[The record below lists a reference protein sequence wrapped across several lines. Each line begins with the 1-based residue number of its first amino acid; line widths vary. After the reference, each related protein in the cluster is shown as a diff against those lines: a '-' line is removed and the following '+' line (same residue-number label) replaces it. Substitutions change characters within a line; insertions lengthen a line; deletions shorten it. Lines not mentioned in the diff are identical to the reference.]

1 MKPATEAF
9 TFPRR
14 DLLKAGGA
22 LLIGFAI
29 RDTVRAQSAEGVAV
43 VAGPDQPDPNRLDT
57 WIAIH
62 ADNTATIF
70 IGFVELGQG
79 SSTALLQL
87 AAEELDLAMTQVKSI
102 RLESHTMPNQGGT
115 VASASVARGG
125 PRIRLAAAEAR
136 QALLKMASQ
145 KLDTPVDRLRVSAGV
160 VSVAGDPK
168 KSVTYGELVSGKP
181 FNLPYTGTAPL
192 KSFSDYKLVGS
203 RVLRLDI
210 PAKAAGKYV
219 HMQHV
224 RIPGMLHGRVVRP
237 RGQGAYGDGAR
248 VLEVEDRSIADI
260 RGARVI
266 RKRDFIG
273 VVAENEWDAVRSA
286 RQLKVTWDQPA
297 ALPGTEGLHQQ
308 MRSAKTTDRIVLDN
322 GDVTAAFGA
331 AAHVVSQ
338 SYRGPYQSHAPFGP
352 NCALAD
358 VKADSALVM
367 CSTQN
372 IYDTRR
378 KVAQV
383 LGLAVEKVTIRY
395 YEGSGTYGRSC
406 YDDAAQAAAI
416 LSQAAAKPVRVQFM
430 RWDEHGWDNFGP
442 AQLADIRAAIDRAGK
457 IVAYEY
463 HGWQHNWGTT
473 ETSQQLALGTPAAES
488 PGPGSQQVSP
498 FNLGAMYAIPNMRL
512 VNHHVD
518 GIRYLKGSN
527 LRSPLDVS
535 FSFASEQTIDELA
548 FLAGMDPY
556 EFRQRN
562 IRDERWLGVLD
573 AVAHAAGWT
582 PRKAANRSDRR
593 RAEGRLATGRGIAL
607 GTHTSS
613 YAAAVADIEVDQETG
628 KIVARHLYGVLDAGL
643 CVNPGCLENQ
653 ISGMLV
659 QATSRMLK
667 EEVTFSTTNVTSL
680 DWNSYPI
687 LRFEEC
693 PAVTAMVVQH
703 LDQTSSGGGEEVMG
717 PAAAAIANALFD
729 ATGVRLREYPL
740 TPARVLPALERRF
753 A

>member
-1 MKPATEAF
+1 MKPATFA
-9 TFPRR
+9 FPRR

-29 RDTVRAQSAEGVAV
+29 RDTARAQTPEGVALV
-43 VAGPDQPDPNRLDT
+43 TGPDQPDPARLDT

-79 SSTALLQL
+79 CTTALLQL
-87 AAEELDLAMTQVKSI
+87 AAEELDLAMSQVKSM

-125 PRIRLAAAEAR
+125 PRIRSAAAEAR

-145 KLDTPVDRLRVSAGV
+145 KLDVPVDRLAVSRGV
-160 VSVAGDPK
+160 VSVAADPS
-168 KSVTYGELVSGKP
+168 KSVTYGQLIGGKR
-181 FNLPYTGTAPL
+181 FDLPYTGTAPR
-192 KSFSDYKLVGS
+192 KPYSDYHLVGQS
-203 RVLRLDI
+203 VPRLDV
-210 PAKAAGKYV
+210 PDKAAGKYV

-224 RIPGMLHGRVVRP
+224 RVAGMLHGRVVRP
-237 RGQGAYGDGAR
+237 RGQGGYADGAH
-248 VLEVEDRSIADI
+248 VLSLDEASIAGI
-260 RGARVI
+260 SGARVI

-273 VVAENEWDAVRSA
+273 VVAPNQWDAVRAA
-286 RQLKVTWDQPA
+286 RELKVTWDQPA
-297 ALPGTEGLHQQ
+297 ALPGTAGLHQQ
-308 MRSAKTTDRIVLDN
+308 MRAEKTTDRTVLDN
-322 GDVTAAFGA
+322 GDVAAAFRA

-338 SYRGPYQSHAPFGP
+338 TYRGPYQAHVPFGP

-358 VKADSALVM
+358 VKTDSALVL

-378 KVAQV
+378 KIAQV
-383 LGLAVEKVTIRY
+383 LGLPIEKVAVRY

-406 YDDAAQAAAI
+406 YDDAAQAAAV
-416 LSQAAAKPVRVQFM
+416 LSQAAGQPVRVQFM

-442 AQLADIRAAIDRAGK
+442 AQLADIRVGIDAAGK

-463 HGWQHNWGTT
+463 HGWQHNWGTV

-488 PGPGSQQVSP
+488 PGPGSQEVSN

-512 VNHHVD
+512 VNHRID
-518 GIRYLKGSN
+518 GARYLKGSN

-535 FSFASEQTIDELA
+535 FSFAQEQTIDELA
-548 FLAGMDPY
+548 RLVGLDPL
-556 EFRQRN
+556 EFRRRN
-562 IRDERWLGVLD
+562 IKDERWLGVLN
-573 AVAHAAGWT
+573 AAAQAAAWT
-582 PRKAANRSDRR
+582 PRAARSDRSPAAR
-593 RAEGRLATGRGIAL
+593 ILTGRGIAL

-613 YAAAVADIEVDQETG
+613 YAAAVADIEVDRETG
-628 KIVARHLYGVLDAGL
+628 QIVARHLYGALDAGL

-653 ISGMLV
+653 MSGMLV
-659 QATSRMLK
+659 QAASRMLK
-667 EEVTFSTTNVTSL
+667 EEVTFSSTNVTSL

-687 LRFEEC
+687 LRFEES
-693 PAVTAMVVQH
+693 PAVTTVVVQH
-703 LDQTSSGGGEEVMG
+703 MDQPLSGGGEELMG
-717 PAAAAIANALFD
+717 PAAAAIANAFFD
-729 ATGVRLREYPL
+729 ATGARLREYPL
-740 TPARVLPALERRF
+740 TPARVLPAL
-753 A
+753 ASPAA

>member
-1 MKPATEAF
+1 MKPATEAS

-29 RDTVRAQSAEGVAV
+29 RGAAPAQTADGVALV
-43 VAGPDQPDPNRLDT
+43 TGPDQPDPSRLDT

-79 SSTALLQL
+79 CSTALLQL
-87 AAEELDLAMTQVKSI
+87 AAEELDLSMSQVKTV

-125 PRIRLAAAEAR
+125 PRIRAAAAQAR
-136 QALLKMASQ
+136 QALLQIASQ
-145 KLDTPVDRLRVSAGV
+145 KLDAPVEFLTVSEGV
-160 VSVAGDPK
+160 VSVTQNPN
-168 KSVTYGELVSGKP
+168 KSVTYGQLVGDKP

-192 KSFSDYKLVGS
+192 KPFGGYKVVGK
-203 RVLRLDI
+203 RVPRLDI
-210 PAKAAGKYV
+210 PDKAAGKYV

-237 RGQGAYGDGAR
+237 RGQGAYGEGAR
-248 VLEVEDRSIADI
+248 VLTVDDSSIGAI
-260 RGARVI
+260 AGARVI
-266 RKRDFIG
+266 RKRDFVG
-273 VVAENEWDAVRSA
+273 VVAANEWDAVRAA
-286 RQLKVTWDQPA
+286 RDLKVTWDRPA
-297 ALPGTEGLHQQ
+297 ALPGNAGLHEQ
-308 MRSAKTTDRIVLDN
+308 MRAGKTTDRMVLDQ
-322 GDVTAAFGA
+322 GDVTMAFAA

-338 SYRGPYQSHAPFGP
+338 TYRGPYQAHVPFGP

-383 LGLAVEKVTIRY
+383 LGLAIEKVAIRY

-416 LSQAAAKPVRVQFM
+416 LSQTAGQPVRVQFM

-442 AQLADIRAAIDRAGK
+442 PQAADVRAAIDAAGR
-457 IVAYEY
+457 IVAYEF

-473 ETSQQLALGTPAAES
+473 ETSQQLAIGTPAAES
-488 PGPGSQQVSP
+488 PGPGSQEVSP
-498 FNLGAMYAIPNMRL
+498 FNLGAMYAIANMRL
-512 VNHHVD
+512 VNHRVD
-518 GIRYLKGSN
+518 GMRYLKGSN

-548 FLAGMDPY
+548 FLAGMDPC
-556 EFRQRN
+556 EFRRRN
-562 IRDERWLGVLD
+562 IKDEHWLGVLN
-573 AVAHAAGWT
+573 AVAEAASWT
-582 PRKAANRSDRR
+582 SRQPGTRP
-593 RAEGRLATGRGIAL
+593 AEARIAKGRGIAL

-613 YAAAVADIEVDQETG
+613 YAAAVADIEVDRETG
-628 KIVARHLYGVLDAGL
+628 KIVVRHLYGAIDAGL
-643 CVNPGCLENQ
+643 AVNPGCLENQ

-667 EEVTFSTTNVTSL
+667 EEVTFSNTNVTSL
-680 DWNSYPI
+680 DWDSYPI

-693 PAVTAMVVQH
+693 PEVTTIVVQH
-703 LDQTSSGGGEEVMG
+703 LEQKSSGGGEELMG

-729 ATGVRLREYPL
+729 ATGVRLGVYPL
-740 TPARVLPALERRF
+740 TPTRVLAALQRRT

>member
-1 MKPATEAF
+1 MKPATQAF
-9 TFPRR
+9 PFPRR

-22 LLIGFAI
+22 LMIGFAI
-29 RDTVRAQSAEGVAV
+29 HGRARAQTAEGVAV
-43 VAGPDQPDPNRLDT
+43 VTGPDQPDPARLDT

-79 SSTALLQL
+79 CTTALLQL
-87 AAEELDLAMTQVKSI
+87 AAEELDLSMSQVKSI

-125 PRIRLAAAEAR
+125 PRIRSAAAEAR

-145 KLDTPVDRLRVSAGV
+145 KLNTTVDRLTVSEGV
-160 VSVAGDPK
+160 VAVTGDRR
-168 KSVTYGELVSGKP
+168 KSVTYGELVGGKR
-181 FNLPYTGTAPL
+181 FNLPYTGIAPL
-192 KSFSDYKLVGS
+192 KPFNSYKVVG
-203 RVLRLDI
+203 RAIPRLDI
-210 PAKAAGKYV
+210 PDKAAGKYV

-224 RIPGMLHGRVVRP
+224 RLPGMLHGRVVRP

-248 VLEVEDRSIADI
+248 VLSVEEASIAGI
-260 RGARVI
+260 SGARVI

-273 VVAENEWDAVRSA
+273 VVAANEWDAVRAA
-286 RQLKVTWDQPA
+286 RQLKVTWNQPA
-297 ALPGTEGLHQQ
+297 ALPGTAGLHPQ
-308 MRSAKTTDRIVLDN
+308 MRATKTADRVVVDN
-322 GDVTAAFGA
+322 GDVNAAFRR

-338 SYRGPYQSHAPFGP
+338 TYQGPYQAHVPFGP

-358 VKADSALVM
+358 VKADSAVVM

-372 IYDTRR
+372 VYDTRR

-383 LGLAVEKVTIRY
+383 LGIAVEKVTVRY
-395 YEGSGTYGRSC
+395 YEGSGTFGRSC

-416 LSQAAAKPVRVQFM
+416 LSQAAGQPVRVQFM

-442 AQLADIRAAIDRAGK
+442 AQLADIRVGVDTGGK

-473 ETSQQLALGTPAAES
+473 ETSQQLAIGTPAAES
-488 PGPGSQQVSP
+488 PGPGSQEVSL

-518 GIRYLKGSN
+518 GMRYLKGSN

-535 FSFASEQTIDELA
+535 FSFAQEQTIDELA
-548 FLAGMDPY
+548 FVAGLDPL
-556 EFRQRN
+556 EFRRRN
-562 IRDERWLGVLD
+562 IRGERWLGVLN

-582 PRKAANRSDRR
+582 QRKPADRNR
-593 RAEGRLATGRGIAL
+593 AGTKLVKGRGIAL

-613 YAAAVADIEVDQETG
+613 WAAAVADIEVDRETG
-628 KIVARHLYGVLDAGL
+628 KIVARHLYGALDAGL

-653 ISGMLV
+653 MSGMLV

-667 EEVTFSTTNVTSL
+667 EEVTFSSTNVTSL
-680 DWNSYPI
+680 DWSSYPI

-693 PAVTAMVVQH
+693 PAVTTVVVQH
-703 LDQTSSGGGEEVMG
+703 LDQKSSGGGEELMG
-717 PAAAAIANALFD
+717 PAGAAIANALFD

-740 TPARVLPALERRF
+740 TPDRVLAALRRGK